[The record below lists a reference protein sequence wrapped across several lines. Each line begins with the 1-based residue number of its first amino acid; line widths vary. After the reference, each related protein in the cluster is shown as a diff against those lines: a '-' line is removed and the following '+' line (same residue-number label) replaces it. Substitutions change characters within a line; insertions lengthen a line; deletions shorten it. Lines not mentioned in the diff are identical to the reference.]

1 MDLCVVDW
9 GAVATIAAAL
19 IASFTA
25 IYIYFQWKNQKG
37 AEVIANEAKQNIQD
51 ILEIIKVISLIRQK
65 SFDSERSKN
74 FGDFNRL
81 YESVVRSSLYID
93 DCVEI
98 KDFKKSIDEFFDCCL
113 KFKRFESQYRHHAQ
127 ESKFIEHVDGE
138 INVIQIKGVNIVNT
152 LIPYSIYQKKFKF
165 RKK

>member
-9 GAVATIAAAL
+9 GAISSIAAAL

-25 IYIYFQWKNQKG
+25 IYIYFQWRNQKG

-51 ILEIIKVISLIRQK
+51 ILEIIKIVSLIRQK
-65 SFDSERSKN
+65 SSALERSRN
-74 FGDFNRL
+74 FIDFNRL

-98 KDFKKSIDEFFDCCL
+98 KDFKKAIDEFFNCCL
-113 KFKRFESQYRHHAQ
+113 KFKEFESLYRDYAQ
-127 ESKFIEHVDGE
+127 DSKFIAHVDSE
-138 INVIQIKGVNIVNT
+138 INLIQIRGFNIVNT

>member
-9 GAVATIAAAL
+9 GAISSIAAAL

-51 ILEIIKVISLIRQK
+51 ILEIIKIVSLIRQK
-65 SFDSERSKN
+65 SSHLERSRN
-74 FGDFNRL
+74 FIDFNRL

-98 KDFKKSIDEFFDCCL
+98 KGFKKAIDEFFNCCL
-113 KFKRFESQYRHHAQ
+113 NFKEFESLYRHHAQ
-127 ESKFIEHVDGE
+127 DSKFIEHVDGE